1 MINTFWVRVSVFL
14 HWRGAGGL
22 RDGRILGGTIP
33 AVVMA
38 NVMVMVMMMMIVD
51 VRRFCCSWVLL
62 KRFPSGRVAAS

>member
-51 VRRFCCSWVLL
+51 VR
-62 KRFPSGRVAAS
+62 